1 MIFTLSKDQVEEK
14 LNRGEV
20 SIAVYGLGR
29 VGLPL
34 AVAWL
39 RAGQNVIG
47 VDINPSIVD
56 KINSG
61 ISPITDEP
69 LIPESV
75 KKFVSEGKFH
85 ATTDLIKASQES
97 EAKFIAVPTT
107 LTEEKKFNGRA
118 LESALRSIGGGLKR
132 GDAVSIEC
140 SVPPTTTTNLAKPLL
155 EKESGLK
162 AEEDF
167 ALGVSPERIYEG
179 RVLEDLEG
187 RYPKVVG
194 GIGPRSTELFAT
206 LWGRVARK
214 GVVKMSSSTAAE
226 LSKLFEG
233 VYRDVNIALANELAG
248 LCQAFGVDFMEARA
262 AANSQPFCDLHRPG
276 VGVGGL
282 CIPIYPYFVA
292 EKAEEKDVPLN
303 LTRMARAINEEMPK
317 NTVSLLQ
324 KALESVGLR
333 LKDTKVAILGLAF
346 RGNVADSRLSPTYE
360 LVQQLRLQAAEVVV
374 QDPYIK
380 IDKTLEAIGV
390 PLLESVENAV
400 KEASAIIVAT
410 DHEDYTKLDLAKL
423 VKLARSPTILLDGR
437 GIIDLRKVPAGT
449 YFTGIGRPTI
459 KLLDKESKGG

>member
-1 MIFTLSKDQVEEK
+1 MIFGLSKEQVEEK

-39 RAGQNVIG
+39 RAGQRVIG

-69 LIPESV
+69 LVPESV

-85 ATTDLIKASQES
+85 ATTDLIKASQVS
-97 EAKFIAVPTT
+97 EVKFIAVPTA
-107 LTEEKKFNGRA
+107 LTEEKRFDGRA
-118 LESALRSIGGGLKR
+118 LESALRGIGRGLKQ
-132 GDAVSIEC
+132 GDAISIEC
-140 SVPPTTTTNLAKPLL
+140 SVPPTTTENLAKPIL

-167 ALGVSPERIYEG
+167 ALAASPERIYEG
-179 RVLEDLEG
+179 RVLEDLEE
-187 RYPKVVG
+187 RYAKVIG
-194 GIGPRSTELFAT
+194 GIAPRSTELFAT
-206 LWGRVARK
+206 LYSRIARK
-214 GVVKMSSSTAAE
+214 GIHRMSSSRAAE

-248 LCQAFGVDFMEARA
+248 LCQALNVDFAEARA
-262 AANSQPFCDLHRPG
+262 AANSQPFCHLHKPG

-282 CIPIYPYFVA
+282 CIPVYPYFIV
-292 EKAEEKDVPLN
+292 EKAEEKGVPVN

-317 NTVSLLQ
+317 NTVDLLQ
-324 KALESVGLR
+324 KALEDVGLR
-333 LKDTKVAILGLAF
+333 LKDVKVAILGLAF

-360 LVQQLRLQAAEVVV
+360 LARQLKLQAGEVVV
-374 QDPYIK
+374 QDPYIEA
-380 IDKTLEAIGV
+380 DKTLKAMSI
-390 PLLESVENAV
+390 PLLRSIEDAV
-400 KEASAIIVAT
+400 KGASAILIAT
-410 DHEDYTKLDLAKL
+410 DHDDYTKMDLAKL
-423 VKLARSPTILLDGR
+423 LKLARSPTILLDGR
-437 GIIDLRKVPAGT
+437 GIIDLRQVPFGT

-459 KLLDKESKGG
+459 H